1 MRTSLIRPYDAER
14 DASAVVRVWRE
25 AGWLP
30 DGKDA
35 ALVRRFM
42 TAGRVFVAELDG
54 EAEAFAAAAPGDL
67 QYLDERLRLSAVT
80 AVVTGRP
87 ARRQGLAGRAT
98 ARLVAA
104 ETAAGAHVSALGM
117 FEHGFYN
124 RLGFGS
130 GGYEFLTSFD
140 PAHLRVDGRARPP
153 KRLTPDD
160 WAAIHDAL
168 CNRRRRHGSCNLD
181 APDHTRGELGLTP
194 GGFGLGYADGPD
206 GALTH
211 FVWGMAEGENG
222 PYTIK
227 MLAYRTDA
235 QLRELLALLH
245 GLGDQVHLIRMRE
258 PRPFRLQDRLAHP
271 VRDMLTSRTSE
282 FRRGTEALAY
292 WQIRICD
299 LEACLARTRL
309 ARPEVRFNLD
319 LTDPIARF
327 LPPDAPWRGIG
338 GRYTVTLGPS
348 SRAAPGV
355 EDGLPTLRASVG
367 AFSRLWLG
375 AVPASGLTLDGGFDA
390 PPALVVALDE
400 TLCLPR
406 PSPDWDF

>member
-1 MRTSLIRPYDAER
+1 MKVPLIRPYDAER
-14 DASAVVRVWRE
+14 DRAAAVRVWRE

-30 DGKDA
+30 EGKDA
-35 ALVRRFM
+35 AHVHRFM
-42 TAGRVFVAELDG
+42 TTGRTFVAELDG
-54 EAEAFAAAAPGDL
+54 AAEAFAASAPGDL
-67 QYLDERLRLSAVT
+67 QYLDERLRMAAVSAVL
-80 AVVTGRP
+80 TGRP
-87 ARRQGLAGRAT
+87 ARRQGLAGRVT

-104 ETAAGAHVSALGM
+104 EAAAGAHVSVLGM

-130 GGYEFLTSFD
+130 GGYEFLASFD
-140 PAHLRVDGRARPP
+140 PADLRVDGRARPP
-153 KRLTPDD
+153 KRLTADD
-160 WAAIHDAL
+160 WAAMHDAL
-168 CNRRRRHGSCNLD
+168 CNRRRGHGSCNLH
-181 APDHTRGELGLTP
+181 AAAHTHGELGLTP

-211 FVWGMAEGENG
+211 FIWGMAEGENG
-222 PYTIK
+222 PYTVK

-245 GLGDQVHLIRMRE
+245 GLGDQVHLVRMRE
-258 PRPFRLQDRLAHP
+258 PRPFRLQDRLKHP
-271 VRDMLTSRTSE
+271 VRDMLTTRTSE

-299 LEACLARTRL
+299 LETCLARTRL
-309 ARPEVRFNLD
+309 PRPEVRFNLD
-319 LTDPIARF
+319 LTDPITRF
-327 LPPDAPWRGIG
+327 LPDDAPWRGIG
-338 GRYTVTLGPS
+338 GRYVVTLGPA
-348 SRAAPGV
+348 SRAAPGI
-355 EDGLPTLRASVG
+355 EAGLPTLRASVG

-375 AVPASGLTLDGGFDA
+375 AVPASGLTLGGDFAA
-390 PPALVVALDE
+390 PPELVAALDD